1 MVPRVNSELLLVGSL
16 PADSADSAL
25 RAAAAF
31 YDGLVFALPDGET
44 GPRSAWVGY
53 ERERLVRPNPDVVVV
68 QETESPTGIPRH
80 AYETP
85 VFGIR
90 PGATGLRW
98 DSWPRIDDA
107 IAGYEVFRTLRA
119 DGVIPAGLR
128 FQVGLPFPSSA
139 LSGFKADIAADYPVA
154 ARAYEDLVA
163 RELTR
168 LTAAIPPDELAIQWD
183 LAYETQ
189 DLEGVLAWMPEG
201 AWERFAGPV
210 TRLTRLIPAEVL
222 VGLPTVL
229 LSVRVV
235 LLSLAAGRP
244 RLLYR
249 PGPGRRPCG
258 GSAPGGRMTR
268 RLVVGDLRV
277 QRLDRRNGLRSWTI
291 VWPEG
296 TVHEEADRFLRVHD
310 GSGTQRTYA
319 YYLVDH
325 LRWLDRECLPL
336 EGVRLRDL
344 ERYMGVVG
352 ADVMMPLGEPWRQGR
367 RPYGRAALSTAAA
380 CLKGFYLHQAS
391 LGINTELGGALD
403 RTRLPTRADRRRALL
418 GHVKTEMPANPL
430 APKGRYRRHPKML
443 PDGARESMTEAV
455 DSARDRLIVSWLA
468 DGGLRIGELCGLH
481 LVDLHLRQN
490 AACGE
495 CRHPHLHVC
504 HRPGNPN
511 GAEAKTKHPWK
522 TEGGTV
528 TGGLVKRVSP
538 AMVHAYFEYMT
549 SEYPRGAG
557 HGMLLVQ
564 LRGPAAGQ
572 PLAPVGARRMLARAG
587 NRAGLGAVKPH
598 SFRHSFTSAVLDASG
613 GNLVIARDAGGWA
626 SAAMVNEVY
635 GHVDVHDPA
644 FDAALRAVW
653 GEGR

>member
-1 MVPRVNSELLLVGSL
+1 
-16 PADSADSAL
+16 
-25 RAAAAF
+25 
-31 YDGLVFALPDGET
+31 
-44 GPRSAWVGY
+44 
-53 ERERLVRPNPDVVVV
+53 
-68 QETESPTGIPRH
+68 
-80 AYETP
+80 
-85 VFGIR
+85 
-90 PGATGLRW
+90 
-98 DSWPRIDDA
+98 
-107 IAGYEVFRTLRA
+107 
-119 DGVIPAGLR
+119 
-128 FQVGLPFPSSA
+128 
-139 LSGFKADIAADYPVA
+139 
-154 ARAYEDLVA
+154 
-163 RELTR
+163 
-168 LTAAIPPDELAIQWD
+168 
-183 LAYETQ
+183 
-189 DLEGVLAWMPEG
+189 
-201 AWERFAGPV
+201 
-210 TRLTRLIPAEVL
+210 
-222 VGLPTVL
+222 
-229 LSVRVV
+229 
-235 LLSLAAGRP
+235 
-244 RLLYR
+244 
-249 PGPGRRPCG
+249 
-258 GSAPGGRMTR
+258 MTR

-336 EGVRLRDL
+336 EGARLRDL

-522 TEGGTV
+522 TEGGAV

-587 NRAGLGAVKPH
+587 NRADLGAVKPH

-626 SAAMVNEVY
+626 SAAMVDEVY